1 MTEKELSRLRRQDLL
16 ELLILQSK
24 EVIELNRKL
33 VEQEVQISALEES
46 VSRQK
51 ARLNELQGRLES
63 REDLIADLVRR
74 LEGPAKPPEQREGQS
89 G

>member
-24 EVIELNRKL
+24 EMIELNRKL

-74 LEGPAKPPEQREGQS
+74 LEGPAKPSEQREGQS